1 MKKIKLFI
9 NEYKFYIINLFL
21 IFYFTVNFFDGN
33 RGYFSL
39 QKKKVEFKE
48 LTQVEENLR
57 KKNIILK
64 NQNEALTKKIDLN
77 FLDEIYR
84 KNFVVGKKNEKL
96 DSYKT

>member
-64 NQNEALTKKIDLN
+64 NQNKALTKKIDLN

-96 DSYKT
+96 IIIK

>member
-48 LTQVEENLR
+48 LTQVEEDLR

-96 DSYKT
+96 IIIK

>member
-9 NEYKFYIINLFL
+9 NKYKFYIINLFL

-39 QKKKVEFKE
+39 QKKKVELKE

-57 KKNIILK
+57 VKNIILK

-96 DSYKT
+96 IIIK

>member
-77 FLDEIYR
+77 FLNEIYK

-96 DSYKT
+96 IIIK

>member
-57 KKNIILK
+57 EKNIILK

-96 DSYKT
+96 IIIK

>member
-84 KNFVVGKKNEKL
+84 KNFVVGKKNENLIIIK
-96 DSYKT
+96 

>member
-77 FLDEIYR
+77 FIDEIYR

-96 DSYKT
+96 IIIK

>member
-96 DSYKT
+96 IIIK

>member
-48 LTQVEENLR
+48 LTQVEEN
-57 KKNIILK
+57 
-64 NQNEALTKKIDLN
+64 
-77 FLDEIYR
+77 
-84 KNFVVGKKNEKL
+84 
-96 DSYKT
+96 

>member
-57 KKNIILK
+57 KKNVILK

-96 DSYKT
+96 IIIK

>member
-1 MKKIKLFI
+1 MKKFKLFI
-9 NEYKFYIINLFL
+9 IEYKFYIINLFL

-48 LTQVEENLR
+48 LTKVEKNLR

-96 DSYKT
+96 III

>member
-48 LTQVEENLR
+48 LTQVEEDLR
-57 KKNIILK
+57 KKNIKLK

-96 DSYKT
+96 IIIK